1 MLKKLQGETAIYH
14 NYIKASNKAKFKT
27 KQGRVEA
34 VLGSIEAGEFL
45 VTKENKY
52 GSGMITVLASSSAI
66 LVSSGNDSEI
76 LENQGVKI
84 IEFNGKFL
92 DKKVDILN

>member
-1 MLKKLQGETAIYH
+1 
-14 NYIKASNKAKFKT
+14 
-27 KQGRVEA
+27 
-34 VLGSIEAGEFL
+34 
-45 VTKENKY
+45 
-52 GSGMITVLASSSAI
+52 MITVLASSSAI

-76 LENQGVKI
+76 LENQEVKI